1 MCGRYAQTNPSKI
14 LIKYYGLTKAPEINA
29 RYNIAPTQQTPV
41 VKLNEKGEPELV
53 MMRWGLIPT
62 WAKDPSMGARLINA
76 RAETVKEKPSFRAA
90 YKKRRC
96 LVPASGFYEWKQAG
110 AKKQPY
116 FVHPKD
122 EPLFSFAGLWEH
134 WFDAE
139 EKRLETFTIVT
150 TVANGFMRKLHERM
164 PVIVKKTDFQ
174 AWFNPALAQDD
185 PWQKPYPDDIMGSY
199 PVSLRVN
206 SPRNDDE
213 SLLVADTPKA

>member
-1 MCGRYAQTNPSKI
+1 MCGRYALHSK
-14 LIKYYGLTKAPEINA
+14 PEIVALLYWLKYNPELKP
-29 RYNIAPTQQTPV
+29 RYNIAPTQDAPV
-41 VKLNEKGEPELV
+41 IRLNEKGEPELV

-62 WAKDPSMGARLINA
+62 WAKDPSIGARLINA
-76 RAETVKEKPSFRAA
+76 RAETVKEKPAFRVA

-96 LVPASGFYEWKQAG
+96 LVPASGFYEWKKVG
-110 AKKQPY
+110 GGKQPY
-116 FVHPKD
+116 FVHPKE

-150 TVANGFMRKLHERM
+150 TEANGFMRNLHERM
-164 PVIVKKTDFQ
+164 PVIVKKPDFK
-174 AWFNPALAQDD
+174 AWLDPVIAQGD
-185 PWQKPYPDDIMGSY
+185 PWQKPYPDDIMDCY

-213 SLLVADTPKA
+213 SLLVADASTA

>member
-29 RYNIAPTQQTPV
+29 RYNIAPTQQAPV

-62 WAKDPSMGARLINA
+62 WAKDPSTGARLINA

-96 LVPASGFYEWKQAG
+96 LVPASGFYEWKRAG

-150 TVANGFMRKLHERM
+150 TDANGFMRKLHERM
-164 PVIVKKTDFQ
+164 PVIVKRPDFQ
-174 AWFNPALAQDD
+174 AWLNPALAQDD